1 MSCQQLSQLRKSRS
15 DHNVRVPLG
24 LKPRYIPGAEGQRE
38 AIALGVAGCD
48 HKPPAGGEHPVEH
61 AIFALLHAVQC
72 DPDRIYPIG
81 ILRAHTPGERVG
93 VGGAECGDVVDRE
106 GQSRRPGTLAL
117 GQAGCDEQEDQRP
130 WKLAARFSR
139 NAVVPSFMSEVAA
152 RSPK

>member
-1 MSCQQLSQLRKSRS
+1 MSCQQLRQLRKLRS

-24 LKPRYIPGAEGQRE
+24 LKPRYIPGAEGQWE
-38 AIALGVAGCD
+38 ASALGAAGGD
-48 HKPPAGGEHPVEH
+48 HKPPAGGEHQVEP
-61 AIFALLHAVQC
+61 AVFALLHAVQG

-81 ILRAHTPGERVG
+81 ILRAHTPGECVG

-106 GQSRRPGTLAL
+106 RQPRRPGTLPL
-117 GQAGCDEQEDQRP
+117 GQAGCDEQENQRP
-130 WKLAARFSR
+130 WNLAARFSR